1 MGETPEGEEL
11 GMSFLE
17 GYLSIILH
25 YRASNF
31 ILSNLHH

>member
-25 YRASNF
+25 YRVSNF
-31 ILSNLHH
+31 ILSNL